1 MEGVRS
7 FVCER
12 IALHAV
18 DAENAD
24 SPLVEVRAE
33 SANHALTFLLPFV
46 AHAGGEGEDGR
57 AVVAVNSDA
66 HVPVQTVRVPILMV
80 TMHPADDSGGDS
92 QAQAGCEGAEMIVPV
107 SFFMFPEV

>member
-46 AHAGGEGEDGR
+46 AHAGGEGENGR
-57 AVVAVNSDA
+57 SVIAVNGDA
-66 HVPVQTVRVPILMV
+66 HVAIETV
-80 TMHPADDSGGDS
+80 
-92 QAQAGCEGAEMIVPV
+92 
-107 SFFMFPEV
+107 